1 MAQFFSFPSL
11 KNGSGQT
18 VSAGFHNEMTGNIII
33 VSIIPGSSDKATTS
47 QTDPPTEGNL
57 PDIQMSQSFT
67 DQIPDIAGG
76 PTEAS
81 V

>member
-1 MAQFFSFPSL
+1 MAELLAASSFNSS
-11 KNGSGQT
+11 GSS
-18 VSAGFHNEMTGNIII
+18 VVI

-47 QTDPPTEGNL
+47 QANPSTEDNL
-57 PDIQMSQSFT
+57 PDIGLSFT